1 MPEDILKDSIHNL
14 QITPRVPKLEVYIAV
29 LFHIYSSWAQK
40 SRSLSLNLTLLMWI
54 NLSCRKFKFRTS
66 CICILYVARHTDTYV
81 LDQTVVEVTL
91 AVVMDTIQT
100 FTSNICMK
108 TLTLKEES
116 KFTGINVIIDDYY
129 IDTFFLLQLVR
140 EGFLLIQTNV
150 LPVLHAPSSCLLW
163 HHKLA

>member
-91 AVVMDTIQT
+91 VVVMATILT
-100 FTSNICMK
+100 FTSNIYMK
-108 TLTLKEES
+108 TLTLKVES
-116 KFTGINVIIDDYY
+116 KYTGINVIIDNLYT
-129 IDTFFLLQLVR
+129 DTFFL
-140 EGFLLIQTNV
+140 I
-150 LPVLHAPSSCLLW
+150 AC
-163 HHKLA
+163 